1 MVNIEDMDNT
11 AALVDPVNDAISA
24 APGTVTASKRP
35 EQRLADPLRVD
46 RKRGIAELQHSG
58 SNRFRKPVGNRSPC
72 GRLEPDLVPLRRFG
86 RHAPVTRRRA
96 RSWRTVAMSAPGS
109 PRPRAARLSEMRET
123 AYKLFDSVLR

>member
-11 AALVDPVNDAISA
+11 AALVDPVNDAIGA

-58 SNRFRKPVGNRSPC
+58 SN
-72 GRLEPDLVPLRRFG
+72 
-86 RHAPVTRRRA
+86 
-96 RSWRTVAMSAPGS
+96 
-109 PRPRAARLSEMRET
+109 
-123 AYKLFDSVLR
+123 